1 MKKSTI
7 IGMAVGGVL
16 VVGGSILAYFKREE
30 VKDVAKQVAEE
41 VKKLLQKDKPAAE
54 ETTHQGQAE
63 E

>member
-7 IGMAVGGVL
+7 IGMTVGGLL

-30 VKDVAKQVAEE
+30 VKEIANQVAEE
-41 VKKLLQKDKPAAE
+41 IKKRLNKEKPAIE

>member
-7 IGMAVGGVL
+7 IGMTLGGLL
-16 VVGGSILAYFKREE
+16 VVGGSILAYIKRDE
-30 VKDVAKQVAEE
+30 VKEIANQVAEE
-41 VKKLLQKDKPAAE
+41 VKKRLKKETPAIE